1 MSVFSAGLPGRL
13 GCADGWVD
21 SGVLMETAHYGRAL
35 CGPQGKIQTEWP
47 SGHLTEMSGG
57 SALLGPLDAENLHD

>member
-1 MSVFSAGLPGRL
+1 MGF
-13 GCADGWVD
+13 ADG
-21 SGVLMETAHYGRAL
+21 SLGGKVLMETAHYGRAL